1 MSEQETPKTPSFFKR
16 VFQSA
21 QRGPLFPQEDRD
33 RMKAVMN
40 NLVLHIHPS
49 KVAKPTLKFTYTFG
63 LGGLLI
69 LLFTVLVVT
78 GVLLLFVYTPPPMR
92 PTTV

>member
-40 NLVLHIHPS
+40 NLVLHIHPFQGRQTDPQIHLHLWPGR
-49 KVAKPTLKFTYTFG
+49 AADPA
-63 LGGLLI
+63 
-69 LLFTVLVVT
+69 
-78 GVLLLFVYTPPPMR
+78 VYR
-92 PTTV
+92 LW